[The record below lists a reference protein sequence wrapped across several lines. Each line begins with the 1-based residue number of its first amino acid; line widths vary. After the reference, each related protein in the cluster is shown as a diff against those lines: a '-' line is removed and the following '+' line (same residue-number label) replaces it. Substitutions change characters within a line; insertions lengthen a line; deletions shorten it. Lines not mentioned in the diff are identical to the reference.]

1 MSYEFDIK
9 AGSWDSNPMHFERS
23 SAIVNEL
30 LKVIPLT
37 GEMTGVEIGA
47 GTGIT
52 SFLLKE
58 HLKEIT
64 MIDNSA
70 EMVRIMNEKISD
82 SRASNLKALLFD
94 LEKNN
99 WRGPSFDIALTLMA
113 LHHIADTNTI
123 LLKFSKLLKPGGY
136 LAIADLYPED
146 GSFHGKGFEGHP
158 GFNPEELSD
167 KLLKL
172 GFVNASHRK
181 CFVINKMITESLKKQ
196 FDVFLLTAIKGE
208 LNT

>member
-1 MSYEFDIK
+1 MGNEFDIK

-23 SAIVNEL
+23 SAIVNEI

-99 WRGPSFDIALTLMA
+99 WRGSSFDIALTLMA